1 MTRSCCLICLRFGS
15 CSCFLFCI
23 LHQII
28 WWRQLL
34 KPLGPFGSCLMF
46 FVTIELQISSVCKIA
61 NDLTYG
67 IRRISTLP
75 LIQFGS
81 INIFQQAFNTR
92 PTVHSSLTLNIYVCA
107 PQYLHV
113 INIYC
118 SQLCHS
124 FPHLKYEKGTEIHIQ
139 NRIRM
144 DLNFAH
150 GYSEIIFQI
159 LINLIRQYCLT

>member
-67 IRRISTLP
+67 QSEIPLSSDDIIYYCQSRRTSE
-75 LIQFGS
+75 
-81 INIFQQAFNTR
+81 R
-92 PTVHSSLTLNIYVCA
+92 NIYGKQRICFSNSGSAHFHVSWLSDFIVCQK
-107 PQYLHV
+107 PLYKSLH
-113 INIYC
+113 
-118 SQLCHS
+118 QS
-124 FPHLKYEKGTEIHIQ
+124 F
-139 NRIRM
+139 
-144 DLNFAH
+144 F
-150 GYSEIIFQI
+150 YSFITIIPSESGVTLHYSTILPQI
-159 LINLIRQYCLT
+159 L